1 MNRKYDLDF
10 FFKKIAEIRSIRP
23 EISISTDVIVGFPG
37 ESEELFQTTI
47 DTCRKLEF
55 TKLHVL
61 PYSERRGTASSR
73 MDGKLDNG
81 VKKDRARRL
90 IEVSHELETNYM
102 KKYLDREIEV
112 LIEENIDGYSYG
124 HTGNYLYAKIKGEL
138 PHNEIVKV
146 KVKDIEYPYVVCE

>member
-1 MNRKYDLDF
+1 MF
-10 FFKKIAEIRSIRP
+10 
-23 EISISTDVIVGFPG
+23 
-37 ESEELFQTTI
+37 
-47 DTCRKLEF
+47 
-55 TKLHVL
+55 

-146 KVKDIEYPYVVCE
+146 KVKDIEYPYVICE